1 MSFNSFN
8 RLSYDTCEQKTDINQ
23 SVKAADYG
31 INTPV
36 TCNGC
41 FQMNP
46 SVIQQKGGVSLQK
59 DTPWRFYDG
68 PVDVESDLKNITRP
82 ATNCPDFKYKPTCND
97 GCLNQGHPCGQGVV
111 RGCSNSDSI
120 DKLGVMANE
129 NLVDF
134 NDCLFPVENTRLT
147 NPPCTLRGTGINRFN
162 PLCLDAQDQILYPGE
177 YQTPSRL
184 VFKDNHRPCVP
195 TPAVNSM
202 DPNMGDLPCHP
213 IEGVCA
219 NNILPMHRY
228 DVCG

>member
-82 ATNCPDFKYKPTCND
+82 ATNCPDFKFKPTCNE

-162 PLCLDAQDQILYPGE
+162 PLCLDPQKNIFFPGS
-177 YQTPSRL
+177 YQVPTRI
-184 VFKDNHRPCVP
+184 VVKDNHK
-195 TPAVNSM
+195 
-202 DPNMGDLPCHP
+202 
-213 IEGVCA
+213 
-219 NNILPMHRY
+219 
-228 DVCG
+228 